1 MTTPAKKTSNR
12 QNALQSTG
20 PQTQEGKAI
29 ASKNATK
36 HGLLSREVLL
46 PNENAEALAELA
58 QRLREDLQPV
68 GELEDLLVDRVISFI
83 WRLRRLVRVEGG
95 IFTSNL
101 YEELAERAER
111 KARSYE
117 QNTSLEAM
125 MMMMSVRITDEKK
138 RAEALAKAKEMRDL
152 QAEESSIVALA
163 FARDVSGADAFSKL
177 SRYETAI
184 ERGFYRALHE
194 LQRLQAA
201 RAGAN
206 VPLPMTVDVEVAD
219 GNGTN

>member
-68 GELEDLLVDRVISFI
+68 GELEDLLVDRVVSVI

>member
-111 KARSYE
+111 KAKSYE

>member
-1 MTTPAKKTSNR
+1 MTTPTKMTSNR

-68 GELEDLLVDRVISFI
+68 GELEDLLVDRVVALF

-125 MMMMSVRITDEKK
+125 MMSVRITDEKK
-138 RAEALAKAKEMRDL
+138 RAEALAQAKEMRDL

-184 ERGFYRALHE
+184 ERSFYRALHE

-206 VPLPMTVDVEVAD
+206 VPLPMAVDVEVAD